1 MLLGLLGLPVL
12 PEPLDPDIPL
22 PELLPLD
29 PDLPA
34 LDPLPDELEPLELER
49 PLPPVVPLLPSDSSS
64 PRPLLPGV
72 LPVFADDADFP
83 LDPLIDPLDDPLDD
97 PGFLAL
103 SFGIHPPAILALLLD
118 TQWLCGE
125 TSPHTGNWQTS
136 RQSSVSISARPSSS
150 ELRLRAE
157 RRRRRGGPLSSTRC

>member
-22 PELLPLD
+22 PELL
-29 PDLPA
+29 
-34 LDPLPDELEPLELER
+34 PLELER

-83 LDPLIDPLDDPLDD
+83 LDPLIDPLDD